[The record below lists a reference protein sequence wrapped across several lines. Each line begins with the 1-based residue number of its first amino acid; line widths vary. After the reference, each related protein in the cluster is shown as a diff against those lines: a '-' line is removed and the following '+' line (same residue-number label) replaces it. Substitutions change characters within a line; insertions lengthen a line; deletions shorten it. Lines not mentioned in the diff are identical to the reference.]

1 MPHTKINSKWIK
13 DLNVRPEIMKILEKS
28 ISSKVSDIV
37 HSNNF
42 FLVYLLRKGEQKK
55 KVNEW
60 DYIKLKG
67 FCTANETIDKMKRQP
82 IEWEN
87 IFANDIFN
95 KGLMSKI
102 YKELTKLNTE
112 KPQTINYKMGRWPK

>member
-13 DLNVRPEIMKILEKS
+13 GLNVRPEIIKILEKS

-55 KVNEW
+55 KINEW

-67 FCTANETIDKMKRQP
+67 FCTAIETIDKMKRHCM
-82 IEWEN
+82 EWEN
-87 IFANDIFN
+87 IFTDTNNKSLIFN
-95 KGLMSKI
+95 IS
-102 YKELTKLNTE
+102 KELMKVNTKKN
-112 KPQTINYKMGRWPK
+112 QTIQL